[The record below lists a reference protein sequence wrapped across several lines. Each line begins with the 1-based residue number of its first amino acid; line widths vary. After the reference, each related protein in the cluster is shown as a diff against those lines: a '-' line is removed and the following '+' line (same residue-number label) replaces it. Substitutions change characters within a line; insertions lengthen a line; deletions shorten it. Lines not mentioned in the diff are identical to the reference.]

1 MKPVQVSP
9 RAYSDIRY
17 LEAWLAKRAPVAA
30 TRVGPTLF
38 AAMKSLED
46 FPERGRLAT
55 GFRGRELFVRFGGQ
69 AYVIRY
75 RVEPDRVIIA
85 TVHHSLERR

>member
-1 MKPVQVSP
+1 
-9 RAYSDIRY
+9 
-17 LEAWLAKRAPVAA
+17 
-30 TRVGPTLF
+30 
-38 AAMKSLED
+38 MKSLED

-55 GFRGRELFVRFGGQ
+55 GSRGRELFVRFGSQ

-75 RVEPDRVIIA
+75 RVEPDRIIIA